1 MEVIGVAVIYTP
13 DSVARWPVS
22 LQRGPV
28 RVGCWRG
35 LEDTSSANHARRRAR
50 RSTRPEVSHFE
61 TLIRLMLRR
70 SPSARGGVMGRRD
83 PMQRHRRIEKT
94 MSMMLGMLM
103 MMPVVFGVGGYA
115 LVSRRP

>member
-35 LEDTSSANHARRRAR
+35 SEDTSSANHARRRAR

-70 SPSARGGVMGRRD
+70 SPSARGGVMGPETQCNDAEELRKR
-83 PMQRHRRIEKT
+83 
-94 MSMMLGMLM
+94 
-103 MMPVVFGVGGYA
+103 
-115 LVSRRP
+115 